1 MSKSPFY
8 IAGMSTGLNLSNLGK
23 ANGLANFDKEA
34 FLKSVAQTPEQYLQS
49 FNKPKNNAVE
59 PTTPQPLT
67 LRGRNAITSLGATY
81 LEPQQNQM
89 TQSTINPNILGG
101 FDPQQLTG
109 VPNPTQSFDNTMPQ
123 NNTVPQNST
132 VPQGSAL
139 AKKKCNKKY

>member
-1 MSKSPFY
+1 MRSF
-8 IAGMSTGLNLSNLGK
+8 IGGVTH
-23 ANGLANFDKEA
+23 
-34 FLKSVAQTPEQYLQS
+34 LK
-49 FNKPKNNAVE
+49 
-59 PTTPQPLT
+59 
-67 LRGRNAITSLGATY
+67 
-81 LEPQQNQM
+81 PQQNQM
-89 TQSTINPNILGG
+89 TQNTINPNILGG

>member
-8 IAGMSTGLNLSNLGK
+8 IAGMSTGLNASNLGK

-49 FNKPKNNAVE
+49 FNKPKNNA
-59 PTTPQPLT
+59 TTPPPPQTFDPGT
-67 LRGRNAITSLGATY
+67 MQVGNGGATN

>member
-8 IAGMSTGLNLSNLGK
+8 IAGMSTGLNASNLGK

-49 FNKPKNNAVE
+49 FNKPKNNA
-59 PTTPQPLT
+59 TTPPPPPQTFDP
-67 LRGRNAITSLGATY
+67 RIIGGATN
-81 LEPQQNQM
+81 LETQQNQV
-89 TQSTINPNILGG
+89 TQTPINPNVLGG
-101 FDPQQLTG
+101 FDLQQLTG

>member
-8 IAGMSTGLNLSNLGK
+8 IAGMSTGLNVSNLGK

-49 FNKPKNNAVE
+49 FNKPKNNA
-59 PTTPQPLT
+59 TTPPPQTFDPGTMRSFIGGVTHLK
-67 LRGRNAITSLGATY
+67 
-81 LEPQQNQM
+81 PQQNQM
-89 TQSTINPNILGG
+89 TQNTINPNILGG

>member
-8 IAGMSTGLNLSNLGK
+8 IAGMSTGLNASNLGK

-49 FNKPKNNAVE
+49 FNKPNNNAVA
-59 PTTPQPLT
+59 PTTPQPQT
-67 LRGRNAITSLGATY
+67 FNPATMQMGPEDATN
-81 LEPQQNQM
+81 LEPQQNQV
-89 TQSTINPNILGG
+89 TQTTINPNVLGG

-109 VPNPTQSFDNTMPQ
+109 IPNPTRSFDNTMPQ
-123 NNTVPQNST
+123 NNT

>member
-49 FNKPKNNAVE
+49 FNKPKNNAVA
-59 PTTPQPLT
+59 PTTPQPQT
-67 LRGRNAITSLGATY
+67 FNPRIIGGATNI
-81 LEPQQNQM
+81 EPQQNQM

>member
-8 IAGMSTGLNLSNLGK
+8 IAGMSTGLNASNLGK

-49 FNKPKNNAVE
+49 FNKPKNNA
-59 PTTPQPLT
+59 TTPPPPQTFDPGT
-67 LRGRNAITSLGATY
+67 MAGDFGGATN